1 MATEDILIRYRA
13 DVSQLETDINKVIAS
28 QEELTK
34 ATQQNTQAQ
43 QKSVTASEFAAKKR
57 VQLLEQEQAKLKQIK
72 DQQKQAFDPTT
83 IENYNNQIAQ
93 SQKRIDSLG
102 NSYKNASNQA
112 QVGNQQI
119 LSGINRI
126 GAAFGVAFTAEALIQ
141 FTQKAVGAFLEAEE
155 QAQKLRFAVTS
166 IGGEGEEALARLT
179 KQAEDLAA
187 VTFFGDDDI
196 IAAQAALSAF
206 GLTADQIEEII
217 PKLADFAAVTGGTV
231 TDAANTLGGALEGR
245 AGEFKRFGIEVDAAS
260 TKAENLA
267 QVSAGLAKQAG
278 AAGNALN
285 TASGQAKDFGDR
297 IGEATEAF
305 GEGIVTFVTEY
316 VAVVKETFAPL
327 IESITRFKNVI
338 VDLIPDAIVNK
349 VKEFF
354 SEGNALRN
362 TLELLAI
369 PARNIALLFSKFYD
383 AIVKVIA
390 GVSGL
395 VNVFRVGFN
404 EIGQTVSNVGTGIAD
419 VLNGIADFDSNK
431 IKAGV
436 NKVKGAFTQA
446 GADIANAFNEGYNKT
461 LKIAEGA
468 EQQVDKTAKAV
479 QASNEKIFKSDE
491 LRKKSTKELNA
502 ELEKQSKIQT
512 NAARQN
518 VESINKELEA
528 RKKQGEAAKKA
539 GDEAKKAAEEFKKL
553 IDSIDGEIAKLQ
565 SDLERRKIEVI
576 PADSQKAQED
586 RIKALADLNEK
597 AINDEI
603 AGKIKLVQED
613 SKLTTEQKNQAIAK
627 YEELKAARLALA
639 QFNEQNELN
648 LISAAQVKRIENAFK
663 KIDDLNLEQALVIE
677 ADKVEAA
684 NDAVAK
690 SFEDLGEAVSK
701 AEFEAAKQVATAR
714 TESLN
719 QQLIEE
725 SNLRKTQI
733 DNAYQSAKA
742 QVQAGD
748 AAGVELL
755 ALKTE
760 YDNKIKN
767 EDQKTKDQ
775 IAENNKNLNDQI
787 ETQEA
792 ASYERRTQQTFQYL
806 DATAQVLSELGNL
819 YGQFT
824 QQRIAEIE
832 EIKQAEIEAIDESL
846 KINEDNFELRRITE
860 EQFKNEKIRLEKEK
874 VKAEE
879 EALKKVKNLK
889 KQQAILDKTNALFQ
903 IAINTAKNITEQPG
917 PFGSLIGLWIALGL
931 AQAGVVAAQPI
942 PYRKGSKDTGP
953 EGHMARV
960 GEEGEEFVWMPANSK
975 VLPARQTKKYAD
987 VIDAMYDNKLD
998 DYIYKYYITPQLI
1011 AQKQAKESQQSKS
1024 FAQNMADSIV
1034 YNQSGL
1040 TASDL
1045 ERQRRKGQYI
1055 NNVDELAN
1063 AIAKKL
1069 PSFDPYR
1076 N

>member
-28 QEELTK
+28 QEQLTK

-43 QKSVTASEFAAKKR
+43 QKAVTSAEFAAKKR
-57 VQLLEQEQAKLKQIK
+57 AQLLDAEVKKLKSIR
-72 DQQKQAFDPTT
+72 DAQKLAFDPDQ
-83 IENYNNQIAQ
+83 IDKYNRQIQ
-93 SQKRIDSLG
+93 ESEKRIDL
-102 NSYKNASNQA
+102 
-112 QVGNQQI
+112 
-119 LSGINRI
+119 LSGKFKKAAQQADDGFNQIRGTIQNI
-126 GAAFGVAFTAEALIQ
+126 AGAFGLAFSAEALISFSKRAVEAFIQAERNVKLLESAIVGLGGESRASFEALSQQAEVLGAVTLESDDAIRQASVTLKNYGLSASQIGQILPGLIGLSRRTGDSLESFATKVGSALEGAGKQ
-141 FTQKAVGAFLEAEE
+141 FKNLGANIDANKTQLENYNELLRALGGSANQAALDTDDLTDSLTLQQKKIDQLEEDIGGKLAPAWTAAYSAALQYAATILNLPTVGKEEAGKALPKIQAETDARVKQLRDEGKTTSDIIAFLRGDLDKAQEASNRAS
-155 QAQKLRFAVTS
+155 QNFIDVQDRFGGVIATLQKLQSAAYKNLAEVSLNAAATADEIGKTLVANIQQQIDFLNDQQRLEQETLKTQDLKKLS
-166 IGGEGEEALARLT
+166 IQELQKLLEQNQTKNDLAAQTNVKNIEKEIEARKKAGEEA
-179 KQAEDLAA
+179 KK
-187 VTFFGDDDI
+187 
-196 IAAQAALSAF
+196 
-206 GLTADQIEEII
+206 TAEEIK
-217 PKLADFAAVTGGTV
+217 KLLDSL
-231 TDAANTLGGALEGR
+231 DDEIR
-245 AGEFKRFGIEVDAAS
+245 
-260 TKAENLA
+260 
-267 QVSAGLAKQAG
+267 
-278 AAGNALN
+278 
-285 TASGQAKDFGDR
+285 
-297 IGEATEAF
+297 
-305 GEGIVTFVTEY
+305 
-316 VAVVKETFAPL
+316 
-327 IESITRFKNVI
+327 
-338 VDLIPDAIVNK
+338 K
-349 VKEFF
+349 V
-354 SEGNALRN
+354 
-362 TLELLAI
+362 
-369 PARNIALLFSKFYD
+369 
-383 AIVKVIA
+383 
-390 GVSGL
+390 
-395 VNVFRVGFN
+395 
-404 EIGQTVSNVGTGIAD
+404 Q
-419 VLNGIADFDSNK
+419 
-431 IKAGV
+431 
-436 NKVKGAFTQA
+436 
-446 GADIANAFNEGYNKT
+446 
-461 LKIAEGA
+461 
-468 EQQVDKTAKAV
+468 
-479 QASNEKIFKSDE
+479 
-491 LRKKSTKELNA
+491 A
-502 ELEKQSKIQT
+502 ELEK
-512 NAARQN
+512 
-518 VESINKELEA
+518 
-528 RKKQGEAAKKA
+528 
-539 GDEAKKAAEEFKKL
+539 
-553 IDSIDGEIAKLQ
+553 
-565 SDLERRKIEVI
+565 RKIEVI

-603 AGKIKLVQED
+603 QKRIKAVEED
-613 SKLTTEQKNQAIAK
+613 AKLSTKQKNEVIAK
-627 YEELKAARLALA
+627 YNELKAARLALA

-648 LISAAQVKRIENAFK
+648 IISAEQVKRIEDAAK
-663 KIDDLNLEQALVIE
+663 QLDDLNIEQALTIE

-684 NDAVAK
+684 NEAVAK
-690 SFEDLGEAVSK
+690 SFEDLGKAVSK
-701 AEFEAAKQVATAR
+701 EDFAIAKEAATAR
-714 TESLN
+714 TAALN
-719 QQLIEE
+719 QALNEELNINKTRIE
-725 SNLRKTQI
+725 
-733 DNAYQSAKA
+733 NAREAELAKVKEGEA
-742 QVQAGD
+742 AD
-748 AAGVELL
+748 AERA
-755 ALKTE
+755 AINQK
-760 YDNKIKN
+760 YDNQILNATK
-767 EDQKTKDQ
+767 KTNQD
-775 IAENNKNLNDQI
+775 IADNNKNLNDQI

-998 DYIYKYYITPQLI
+998 DYIYKHYITPQLI